1 MECKGVNAM
10 GAPRAQNQKQSQKKQ
25 KLHELVDRLSPEQ
38 LEVAEVLLEGVLAQG
53 RVTSQEGQLL
63 VKLGGLWKDRG
74 LDLSEEEFSEIRRE
88 LWGAL
93 SSDSDQADGQ

>member
-1 MECKGVNAM
+1 M
-10 GAPRAQNQKQSQKKQ
+10 GAPQAQNEKKQ

-38 LEVAEVLLEGVLAQG
+38 LEVAEALLEGVLARG

-63 VKLGGLWKDRG
+63 VKLGGLWKDRD

-93 SSDSDQADGQ
+93 GADSDQADER